1 LKGVNLNKFE
11 DDNIKKKNTRSKT
24 SSFGVNARSNH
35 DSSPYYGKKINSTNF
50 KNYDLP
56 VIENKVDSKFIN
68 TIINKNSENMGELPD
83 NCIHLIVTSP
93 PYNVGKEYD
102 QDLSLDEYLGM
113 LSKVFTEAYRVLV
126 KGGRLVVNIA
136 NIGRK
141 PYIHLNGLLAN
152 LLIEIGFLMRG
163 EIIWSKGASSG
174 GSTAWG
180 SWLSPSNPTLRDT
193 HEYILVF
200 SKLSYK
206 RENLEDRESTI
217 SRDDF
222 LELTKSV
229 WELSTVSAKK
239 IGHPAPFPTELPRK
253 IIDLYSFKDEIVLD
267 PFMGSGSTA
276 IAALSQE
283 RKYIGFEINPEY
295 ILLANTRITKFLKET
310 QP

>member
-1 LKGVNLNKFE
+1 MIKNGE
-11 DDNIKKKNTRSKT
+11 DKSQKRKIKTKT
-24 SSFGVNARSNH
+24 SAFGVGARSNH
-35 DSSPYYGKKINSTNF
+35 DSSSYYRKKINTTNV
-50 KNYDLP
+50 KSSIDAS
-56 VIENKVDSKFIN
+56 IENSVESKYVN
-68 TIINKNSENMGELPD
+68 TIINKNSESMDEIPD
-83 NCIHLIVTSP
+83 CSIHLIITSP

-102 QDLSLDEYLGM
+102 LDLTLEEYLEM
-113 LSKVFTEAYRVLV
+113 LSKVFRESYRVLIN
-126 KGGRLVVNIA
+126 GGRLVVNIA

-200 SKLSYK
+200 SKSSYK
-206 RENLEDRESTI
+206 RENTEGRESSI

-229 WELSTVSAKK
+229 WELSTESAKK
-239 IGHPAPFPTELPRK
+239 IGHPAPFPIELPRK
-253 IIDLYSFKDEIVLD
+253 IIDLYSFKDDIILD
-267 PFMGSGSTA
+267 PFIGSGSTA
-276 IAALSQE
+276 IAALSRE
-283 RKYIGFEINPEY
+283 RKYIGYEINSEY
-295 ILLANTRITKFLKET
+295 VQLANTRLKKFLKEEKS
-310 QP
+310 